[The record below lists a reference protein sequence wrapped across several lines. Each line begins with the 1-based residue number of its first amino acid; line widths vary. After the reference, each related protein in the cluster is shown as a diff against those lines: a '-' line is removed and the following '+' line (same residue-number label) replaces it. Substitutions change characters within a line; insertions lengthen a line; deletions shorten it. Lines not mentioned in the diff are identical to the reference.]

1 MKLFTRL
8 LIGIS
13 AALIAAAAF
22 FSCAQQ
28 GPIKIGVISP
38 LSGTG
43 AVYADLRD
51 GLQLAADEVNARG
64 GVNKKKLELI
74 VEDDHGKADEAV
86 AAFEKIETRDRP
98 LFFVSVLSSL
108 TVPIKPLAAREKVIL
123 FALVAASPEI
133 TAGNKWVY
141 RFYSG
146 AAQEAEATSTIMQ
159 NLHVKKLGV
168 LYVDD
173 SYGGP
178 VYALAKQQFVRTG
191 GTIVGVPFDTKTT
204 DFRPLIKKLLAMPA
218 IYVIAL
224 AAHYPPILSQLK
236 EMGYAGPII
245 CGSGASLP
253 TVTGLEAAQGAYVAT
268 SIIYNP
274 SYLFARN
281 ARLKFEE
288 RFKRPFTQYAAN
300 GYDLIKMVAGLL
312 ESHEVSRE
320 GLKTQLE
327 GGLMYSGVFGSLS
340 LRRGE
345 QSIAFPLFPGHIV
358 NKSIKYQ

>member
-8 LIGIS
+8 LIGGA
-13 AALIAAAAF
+13 AALIATAAF
-22 FSCAQQ
+22 VSCTQQ
-28 GPIKIGVISP
+28 GTIKIGVISP

-43 AVYADLRD
+43 SVYADLRD

-64 GVNKKKLELI
+64 GVNKKKIKLI

-86 AAFEKIETRDRP
+86 AAFEKIEARDRP

-108 TVPIKPLAAREKVIL
+108 SVPIAPLAAREKVIL
-123 FALVAASPEI
+123 FALVTASPEI
-133 TAGNKWVY
+133 TVGNEWVY

-146 AAQEAEATSTIMQ
+146 AEEEADAVATIIA
-159 NLHVKKLGV
+159 NLRVKKLGV

-178 VYALAKQQFVRTG
+178 IYELTKQRFTHVGRTIIG
-191 GTIVGVPFDTKTT
+191 IPFDTKTT
-204 DFRPLIKKLLAMPA
+204 DFRPQIKKLMDTSA
-218 IYVIAL
+218 IDVIAL
-224 AAHYPPILSQLK
+224 AAHYPLILSQLK
-236 EMGYAGPII
+236 EAGYTGAII

-253 TVTGLEAAQGAYVAT
+253 SVTGLEAAQGAYVAT

-274 SYLFARN
+274 SYMFARN
-281 ARLKFEE
+281 ARLQFED

-300 GYDLIKMVAGLL
+300 GYDLIKLVAGLI
-312 ESHEVSRE
+312 ENHEVSRE
-320 GLKTQLE
+320 SLKTLLE

-340 LRRGE
+340 LRPGE
-345 QSIAFPLFPGHIV
+345 QSIAFPLFPGQIV